1 MTRNR
6 DRDCPGGGRAATD
19 EHGLSGGASEAGTG
33 AGPPPRLIL
42 LVTLLALVVLVVL
55 TVLGTG
61 VAAGSDAVSIF
72 EYEPDRVEAEPGE
85 TVTVE
90 VALFAGG
97 TTDIGVERVNTTL
110 VHDPDALTVTD
121 VESGPW
127 LAGDDGA
134 DVLVETDIDDENGAV
149 RMVQTREPAGE
160 GVTGGG
166 TLLTV
171 TLAVSGDATPGNYTL
186 SYGDSEVRMVNDH
199 YQPVFTHNATLVVAE
214 EHRVADDGVSGR
226 FALGIATVIA
236 LVVLVGFVARRLGW
250 ERH

>member
-1 MTRNR
+1 MTGDC

-19 EHGLSGGASEAGTG
+19 EHGLSGGASEADTG
-33 AGPPPRLIL
+33 AVAPARLIL
-42 LVTLLALVVLVVL
+42 LVALLALVALLVF

-61 VAAGSDAVSIF
+61 VVGGSDAVSIF
-72 EYEPDRVEAEPGE
+72 EYKPDSIEAGPGE

-134 DVLVETDIDDENGAV
+134 DVLVETAIDDENGTV
-149 RMVQTREPAGE
+149 RVVQSRDPAGE

-214 EHRVADDGVSGR
+214 EHGVADDGVPGR

-236 LVVLVGFVARRLGW
+236 LAVLVGFVARRLGW